1 VPAEDHSAELMSA
14 YLDQELD
21 EGEAARFEAF
31 LADSPDAQREMSEM
45 QMMLAA
51 VSQLGT
57 VSAPEDF
64 YDKLDRKLRRRKL
77 LSADGLASS
86 VVSVPFQVLS
96 ILVILAIAVSYMML
110 QLDDAAQIEK
120 ESGDGS
126 TEASVETPPEG
137 ADPAPE
143 PRE

>member
-1 VPAEDHSAELMSA
+1 MPAEDQSAELMSA

-31 LADSPDAQREMSEM
+31 LADSPEAQQEMSEL

-51 VSQLGT
+51 VSQLGM

-64 YDKLDRKLRRRKL
+64 YEKLDRKLRRRKL

-86 VVSVPFQVLS
+86 LVSTPFQVLS

-110 QLDDAAQIEK
+110 QLDDAARIEK
-120 ESGDGS
+120 ESPTDVTGEAAERPVTDA
-126 TEASVETPPEG
+126 EASPKT
-137 ADPAPE
+137 
-143 PRE
+143 RE

>member
-1 VPAEDHSAELMSA
+1 MPAEDHSAELMSA

-57 VSAPEDF
+57 VSAPEGF

-77 LSADGLASS
+77 LSADGSASS

-96 ILVILAIAVSYMML
+96 ILVILTAAGLYMMAE
-110 QLDDAAQIEK
+110 LDAKPAKIE
-120 ESGDGS
+120 
-126 TEASVETPPEG
+126 
-137 ADPAPE
+137 ADPDARGYRIDGHDPQAP
-143 PRE
+143 PSRPVP